1 MKVCIVSFGKFHSFD
16 LARELNNFFSVKVFS
31 TYPFFIAK
39 KYSITKKNFKSFF
52 LLQLIDRATLRLL
65 SDLLKDVY
73 AILLIIIIPKNQ
85 DIYIL
90 WSDIPTFFYK
100 YLKSK
105 SPNSKIILERGSSHI
120 ESQYHLLKEEYSLL
134 EQKFKFPKKHIIT
147 ELENYNSADYISIP
161 SKFVYNTFIK
171 KDISKQKLFLN
182 PYGADLS
189 KFYPKKNIIKKKFT
203 IMTCGLAS
211 IQKGFH
217 YMLKAHELI
226 EGDFTHIH
234 VGNIDLIF
242 KNDLRNYPNL
252 KIINSISHDLLID
265 YYNQADIL
273 VIPSIQDGFGM
284 VILEAMA
291 CGLPIISTHNTGFS
305 TIDTK
310 GSECGYIID
319 IRSPN
324 QIAEKI
330 NLLNKDINLL
340 NQFSFNSLK
349 IISKGGYKWS
359 DYGTRYSNFLNA
371 IKR

>member
-1 MKVCIVSFGKFHSFD
+1 
-16 LARELNNFFSVKVFS
+16 
-31 TYPFFIAK
+31 
-39 KYSITKKNFKSFF
+39 
-52 LLQLIDRATLRLL
+52 
-65 SDLLKDVY
+65 
-73 AILLIIIIPKNQ
+73 
-85 DIYIL
+85 
-90 WSDIPTFFYK
+90 
-100 YLKSK
+100 
-105 SPNSKIILERGSSHI
+105 
-120 ESQYHLLKEEYSLL
+120 
-134 EQKFKFPKKHIIT
+134 
-147 ELENYNSADYISIP
+147 
-161 SKFVYNTFIK
+161 
-171 KDISKQKLFLN
+171 
-182 PYGADLS
+182 
-189 KFYPKKNIIKKKFT
+189 
-203 IMTCGLAS
+203 MTCGLAS